1 MRVYHNGADFL
12 YLGIDYNDR
21 VLRVRVKGS
30 WMVITVWRKTWRDE
44 AASWCNTHIGW
55 ICRYYIPA
63 AYMDYAERQ

>member
-30 WMVITVWRKTWRDE
+30 WMVITVWRRMLRGEGGWFSER
-44 AASWCNTHIGW
+44 IGW
-55 ICRYYIPA
+55 ICRYYLPA
-63 AYMDYAERQ
+63 AYVDYAEGW